1 MLQKTLQSLKNK
13 PMKKLILLAIITLAT
28 SKSCSQ
34 TVTKTNVDT
43 VVALKVPVAK
53 LVIKDLLK
61 GDGAVG
67 EVIELNKVISL
78 KDEQI
83 GLFKQKDTLKDQ
95 KIGNLE
101 FIISKKDQQFD
112 LERQKSE
119 SLLKELK
126 GQRRKTFLYKVGSFV
141 GIIATS
147 VLLLK

>member
-13 PMKKLILLAIITLAT
+13 PMKKLILLTIIILAT
-28 SKSCSQ
+28 SKSFSQ

-61 GDGAVG
+61 GDGAVV
-67 EVIELNKVISL
+67 EAAELHKVIGM

-83 GLFKQKDTLKDQ
+83 SLYKQKDTLKDQ

-101 FIISKKDQQFD
+101 LIISKKDQQFD

-126 GQRRKTFLYKVGSFV
+126 GQRRKTFFYKIGSYV
-141 GIIATS
+141 AIITTS
-147 VLLLK
+147 LLLVK